1 MAEYTVQQARAL
13 ACTIEVWYVGGSTEL
28 MQAWLGKDL
37 CYREQPS
44 GDLGN
49 RMGEAFRSAFDQGYQ
64 SAMIIGTDCP
74 EITTALLAQGFAA
87 LKNKV
92 VVMGP
97 AIDGGYYLIGLQRL
111 VPELF
116 VNIAWST
123 VTVLQETLATA
134 DRLQLSPRLLPY
146 LSDIDLPIDLQYLD
160 PRWLQ

>member
-13 ACTIEVWYVGGSTEL
+13 ACPIEVWYVGGGAEL
-28 MQAWLGKDL
+28 MPAWLGADL

-44 GDLGN
+44 GDLGD
-49 RMGEAFRSAFDQGYQ
+49 RMGDAFRSAFDQGYQ

-116 VNIAWST
+116 VDIAWST
-123 VTVLQETLATA
+123 VTVLQETLAIT
-134 DRLQLSPRLLPY
+134 DRLQLSHRLLPY
-146 LSDIDLPIDLQYLD
+146 LSDIDLPADLQYLD
-160 PRWLQ
+160 PQWLA